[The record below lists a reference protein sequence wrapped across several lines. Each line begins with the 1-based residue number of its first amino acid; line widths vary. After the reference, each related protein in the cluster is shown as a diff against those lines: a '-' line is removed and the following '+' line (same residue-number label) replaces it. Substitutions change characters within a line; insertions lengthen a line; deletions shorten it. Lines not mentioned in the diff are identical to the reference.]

1 MHQSQRALCS
11 FDKYDKSEL
20 TLTDNTFDCNYI
32 DVAKSINTSNNDL
45 RIIQH
50 NIRGVSSKLAD
61 LKFLIDNSFN
71 QESPDIIL
79 LCETWLNDHSPPL
92 QIPGYNTEVTNRQ
105 TKQGGGVSILIG
117 DNIQYRRLPTP
128 ILNDNYE
135 AYFINLTF
143 IVGSI
148 YRPPNTN
155 PDEFTTWLTSTLSLF
170 DKRCEII
177 LGMDHNMDLLKADI
191 HNPTRRFV
199 DALLDAGLMP
209 SISKPT
215 RISHTSATLIDNIII
230 DQKYN
235 GNYESY
241 VLIDNTS
248 DHLPC
253 ATVLENIQTCKR
265 DYVKVTRRE
274 YSKAN
279 ITRLKTSLQSLD
291 YNGKLN
297 SNTSLDNKTKNF
309 IETISEEIE
318 HFLPKKTKL
327 IKYEH
332 LRRDP
337 WITSALMK
345 SMNKSK
351 KLYIKKLH
359 GIEADTTTY
368 KNYNDVLKKVK
379 RHAKK
384 QYYVDKCTEY
394 RSNTR
399 QLWITINKLVKTQH
413 DKSNVIS
420 QLKIDGTECTNP
432 QTISNKFCSY
442 FSNVGKTFAARI
454 PSPQHSIDTYLS
466 KIRRNEQSLFLSP
479 TTEIEVQKL
488 INKLPNKRS
497 SGHDDIDNVL
507 LKEISP
513 MIISPLTQLFNE
525 SLSQGKFPDIFKMAE
540 VVPLHKNGA
549 KDQFTNYRPI
559 SLLLTI
565 SKILEKIVYTR
576 IYKFLTQ
583 SNQLYQS
590 QYGFRAKHSCDH
602 AVGEL
607 LSDIVKNLELNKP
620 TICLFL
626 DLSKAF
632 DTLLHPV
639 ILNKLERY
647 GIRGICLDWMKSYLS
662 DRKMLVKCRTDKG
675 DLVKSD
681 TCTVNYGTP
690 QGSCLGPLL
699 FLLFCNDLQ
708 LHLLHLRTIQF
719 ADDTTLYISHTK
731 VSYLEYCI
739 NDDLHRVEDWFR
751 ANKLTLNATKTVSM
765 FFNCSTKCT
774 NSTTKSINNS
784 NIKLVLNN
792 IEIPEVKST
801 KFLCLWIDN
810 GLDWRTHIIKI
821 TVRLKTKLCML
832 QRGKSLLTTHAKK
845 ILYFAQIQSIFTY
858 GLVIWGNMITPT
870 QMKNLQKLQ
879 DKSVQL
885 ISPHTPIQRIYE
897 QHKILN
903 L

>member
-1 MHQSQRALCS
+1 M
-11 FDKYDKSEL
+11 
-20 TLTDNTFDCNYI
+20 
-32 DVAKSINTSNNDL
+32 
-45 RIIQH
+45 
-50 NIRGVSSKLAD
+50 
-61 LKFLIDNSFN
+61 
-71 QESPDIIL
+71 
-79 LCETWLNDHSPPL
+79 
-92 QIPGYNTEVTNRQ
+92 
-105 TKQGGGVSILIG
+105 
-117 DNIQYRRLPTP
+117 
-128 ILNDNYE
+128 
-135 AYFINLTF
+135 
-143 IVGSI
+143 
-148 YRPPNTN
+148 
-155 PDEFTTWLTSTLSLF
+155 
-170 DKRCEII
+170 
-177 LGMDHNMDLLKADI
+177 
-191 HNPTRRFV
+191 
-199 DALLDAGLMP
+199 
-209 SISKPT
+209 
-215 RISHTSATLIDNIII
+215 
-230 DQKYN
+230 
-235 GNYESY
+235 
-241 VLIDNTS
+241 
-248 DHLPC
+248 
-253 ATVLENIQTCKR
+253 
-265 DYVKVTRRE
+265 
-274 YSKAN
+274 
-279 ITRLKTSLQSLD
+279 D
-291 YNGKLN
+291 YNNIFN
-297 SNTSLDNKTKNF
+297 SNVDLDNKTTALIKSL
-309 IETISEEIE
+309 TEEID
-318 HFLPKKTKL
+318 HFLPVKTKL

-345 SMNKSK
+345 SMNRSK

-359 GIEADTTTY
+359 GCELDKTTY

-384 QYYVDKCTEY
+384 QFYVDKCTEY

-399 QLWITINKLVKTQH
+399 QLWVTINRLVKTQH

-420 QLKIDGTECTNP
+420 QLQIDGKECTNP

-442 FSNVGKTFAARI
+442 FSNVGKTFADRI
-454 PSPQHSIDTYLS
+454 PSPQHSIAEYLN

-479 TTEIEVQKL
+479 TTETEVQKL
-488 INKLPNKRS
+488 INKLPNKKS

-513 MIISPLTQLFNE
+513 VITAPLTQLFNE
-525 SLSQGKFPDIFKMAE
+525 SLSKGKFPDIFKTAE

-576 IYKFLTQ
+576 IYKFLTN

-620 TICLFL
+620 TVCLYL

-647 GIRGICLDWMKSYLS
+647 GIRGICLDWMRSYLS
-662 DRKMLVKCRTDKG
+662 NRKMLVKCRTNNG
-675 DLVKSD
+675 DIVKSD
-681 TCTVNYGTP
+681 MCEVNYGTP

-731 VSYLEYCI
+731 LSYLEYCI

-765 FFNCSTKCT
+765 IFNCSTKRM
-774 NSTTKSINNS
+774 NNATKSIKNNK
-784 NIKLVLNN
+784 IKLVLNN
-792 IEIPEVKST
+792 TEIPEVTST
-801 KFLCLWIDN
+801 KFLGIWIDN
-810 GLDWRTHIIKI
+810 KLDWRTHITKL
-821 TVRLKTKLCML
+821 TSRLKTKLCML

-845 ILYFAQIQSIFTY
+845 ILYFAQIQSIITY
-858 GLVIWGNMITPT
+858 GLVIWGNMITST
-870 QMKNLQKLQ
+870 QMNNLQKLQ
-879 DKSVQL
+879 DRSVQL
-885 ISPHTPIQRIYE
+885 ISPHTPLPRIYE
-897 QHKILN
+897 QHQILN
-903 L
+903 LQQLVTLENIKLWYKHKHNQLPTKLQYNMSLDHKNASLAKNHHYNTRQKSTSNLPLAKNKHYKSSFLSQGLRTFQTTSNEVQNACTIKSCTKIAKLLLLNR